1 MSSVGIDAR
10 TGKLLVGWDHIVHC
24 IGRTLMTELGS
35 RAERRDLGSLVPRLQ
50 DKPQNEE
57 TLVNFYM
64 AIAESLEPRRMHGQ
78 WYGEPRF
85 ALGQVR
91 YKADV
96 PGEVMVGLIGDEVPN
111 GHKGDFSRTT
121 PRTVTFA
128 VNSLSDSVKL
138 QLVR

>member
-1 MSSVGIDAR
+1 MPSVGIDAR

-24 IGRTLMTELGS
+24 IGRTLMTEIGS
-35 RAERRDLGSLVPRLQ
+35 RAERRDLGSLLPWLQ

-64 AIAESLEPRRMHGQ
+64 GAAEALEPRRVHGQ

-96 PGEVMVGLIGDEVPN
+96 PGEVVIALIGDEVPN
-111 GHKGDFSRTT
+111 GHKGDFTRVS
-121 PRTVTFA
+121 PRVVTYS
-128 VNSLSDSVKL
+128 VNPLSETLNL